1 MYSDSFV
8 FVLILNVSI
17 TVVTPALTVKF
28 PPAVENPA
36 ALPLPPPA
44 IVIVLTAP
52 LPEATTPDH
61 TKFRVVPVVDSAEP
75 SS

>member
-8 FVLILNVSI
+8 FVLILNVSM
-17 TVVTPALTVKF
+17 TVVTPALTVKL
-28 PPAVENPA
+28 PPEVENPA

-44 IVIVLTAP
+44 MVIVLTAP

-61 TKFRVVPVVDSAEP
+61 TKLSVVPVVDSADP

>member
-8 FVLILNVSI
+8 FVLILNVSM
-17 TVVTPALTVKF
+17 TVVTPALTVKL
-28 PPAVENPA
+28 PPEVENPA

-44 IVIVLTAP
+44 MVIVLTAP
-52 LPEATTPDH
+52 LPEATTPDP
-61 TKFRVVPVVDSAEP
+61 TNLSVVPVVDSADP